1 MPEYGGKRG
10 QQSEADIVQR
20 GGPGVIQ
27 AMQAKGA
34 AEADKIAATGEMIT
48 GPVNQATEYIEK
60 RAGEKRASQF
70 EMDKMGSQQ
79 QFEREMQGEKFQ
91 DQSSLQQ
98 QEGQQRQ
105 QKLKMELDARSKER
119 EQERQ
124 FQAATEGKVTFDKA
138 TGTYQPTEMAKQTR
152 VAEHNLLNAKRTSIL
167 SEISQNRQKFDMNMA
182 EARMKSGTEAAELEE
197 KAKQSMIGS
206 IEKLADLEHKAR
218 SSAMRGG
225 GDNPLAMGLS
235 PEDAKKMG
243 FSGGQQGP
251 EQMQQFAE
259 QMKTARNAQAFQL
272 AAKTGDTSYI
282 VPGSKEQ
289 MIMTNRWIPQVR
301 NYLQSNPIMQQM
313 AMEKGPQFAG
323 KMINRLA
330 AQLTIME
337 LADPDIAAA
346 AARSMQSG
354 ATMGGEQQ
362 SQGAPGAQQP
372 GSQPSSQP
380 GTRPGG
386 SGISIPRGR

>member
-60 RAGEKRASQF
+60 RAGEKRARQF

-105 QKLKMELDARSKER
+105 QQLKMELDARSKER

-152 VAEHNLLNAKRTSIL
+152 VAEHNLLNARRTSIL
-167 SEISQNRQKFDMNMA
+167 SEVAQSHRNFEAKMA
-182 EARMKSGTEAAELEE
+182 EARMKQGQDAAELEQ
-197 KAKQSMIGS
+197 KATQDMVGS

-218 SSAMRGG
+218 SSMMRGG
-225 GDNPLAMGLS
+225 EQNPLAMGMT
-235 PEDAKKMG
+235 PEDMKSH
-243 FSGGQQGP
+243 FPGGKGDP
-251 EQMQQFAE
+251 ESMRNFAE
-259 QMKTARNAQAFQL
+259 QMKTARNAQAFKL
-272 AAKTGDTSYI
+272 ASRTGNTSYI
-282 VPGSKEQ
+282 IPGSKEQ
-289 MIMTNRWIPQVR
+289 TIFVNRSIPMAR
-301 NYLQSNPIMQQM
+301 NMLKASALLQQM
-313 AMEKGPQFAG
+313 AMEKGPTWAMNMTNQ
-323 KMINRLA
+323 MA
-330 AQLTIME
+330 ATLTMME
-337 LADPDIAAA
+337 TADPDIAAA
-346 AARSMQSG
+346 LARSMQSG
-354 ATMGGEQQ
+354 GGGGSMDQ
-362 SQGAPGAQQP
+362 QGAPGEQP

-386 SGISIPRGR
+386 SGISIPRDR